1 MAAMQLLAPHGLSES
16 DLDALAALDRH
27 AVDSRLRSLGIAK
40 IGQRC
45 RIALALQSR
54 ITPSSTPQIAGLRVA
69 VVCNSSYFAG
79 TSYGGAVRASLA
91 LLREIRRICGSGSG
105 SGTLEIFALLPKP
118 VPAALAFKLGPGRV
132 GVLEWGEEQVW
143 VGKPDDLLRLS
154 GSARAYHAVISLS
167 IEPPMVGFAASLHG
181 ERHWALAHN
190 YYLPPF
196 GPFRRFEAQPGH
208 AEALC
213 ALDALLCPCEHLA
226 AYMRRWGPERLC
238 TQPLYAAD
246 YHYLHSGGGGGGGEL
261 ALPAAMRPWEPQHR
275 FVTMVS
281 PCPEKGLCILLTLA
295 RRMPHLA
302 FAAVA
307 TQWTDPSC
315 RARLSTLVTLLEPH
329 EDIEVILRQTRVL
342 LAPSLWQECCPLVV
356 MEALVRGIPCV
367 SSDACGLPEA
377 NRNAHLVAPTSLS
390 YDFTRGTPRH
400 PRTQPSPSPSF
411 LHSPLN
417 FHPHPNPSQIT
428 TITTPPPPAPRPTLS
443 RSAAPRPQQRTAR
456 ARAGCRAAALLRGRA
471 HRRRAHCGRRG
482 GDGGRGGSLRGALA
496 VAARRRGRRE

>member
-1 MAAMQLLAPHGLSES
+1 MQLLAPHGLSES

-54 ITPSSTPQIAGLRVA
+54 MAPSSTPQIAGLRVA

-91 LLREIRRICGSGSG
+91 LLREIRRICGSSSG

-143 VGKPDDLLRLS
+143 VGKPEDLLRLS

-167 IEPPMVGFAASLHG
+167 IEPPMVGFAASLRG

-238 TQPLYAAD
+238 AQPLYAAD
-246 YHYLHSGGGGGGGEL
+246 YHYLHSGGGGGGGGEL

-281 PCPEKGLCILLTLA
+281 PCAEKGLSILLTLA

-307 TQWTDPSC
+307 TQWTEPSC
-315 RARLSTLVTLLEPH
+315 RTRLSTLRNVTFLEPQ
-329 EDIEVILRQTRVL
+329 EDIEVILGQTRVL

-356 MEALVRGIPCV
+356 MEALVRGVPCV

-377 NRNAHLVAPTSLS
+377 NRNAHLVAPASLS
-390 YDFTRGTPRH
+390 YDFARGTPRH
-400 PRTQPSPSPSF
+400 PRTQPSPSPSPSPSF
-411 LHSPLN
+411 LHSPLSL
-417 FHPHPNPSQIT
+417 HPHPKSISNPPCIHHHHHHHT
-428 TITTPPPPAPRPTLS
+428 ATPIPPHPEQGCCAEASAT
-443 RSAAPRPQQRTAR
+443 RS
-456 ARAGCRAAALLRGRA
+456 
-471 HRRRAHCGRRG
+471 
-482 GDGGRGGSLRGALA
+482 SS
-496 VAARRRGRRE
+496 

>member
-91 LLREIRRICGSGSG
+91 LLREIRRICGG

-390 YDFTRGTPRH
+390 YDFTRGTPHH
-400 PRTQPSPSPSF
+400 PRTQPSSSPSL

-443 RSAAPRPQQRTAR
+443 RSAAPGPQQRTAR